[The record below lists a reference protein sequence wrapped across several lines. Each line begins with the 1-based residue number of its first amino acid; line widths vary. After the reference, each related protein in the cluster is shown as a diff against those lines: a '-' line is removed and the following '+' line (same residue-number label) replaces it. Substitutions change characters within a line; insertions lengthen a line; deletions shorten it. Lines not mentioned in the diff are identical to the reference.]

1 MSVKKLRIFYL
12 EESDIGNLDIRIDLH
27 LHLASSEQTVWPSH
41 FIVSRCY
48 SAAFSAWP
56 LVSRAAWSMPTNLA
70 LSREMLTNLSIYSC
84 TSGVISLLIS
94 FDIIPF
100 AAPSYSVSRHAAH
113 KDTSKP
119 TTDEQ
124 KPQPPQ
130 QKNLHTGSCWGEGHW
145 CLYDMEFPE
154 DKSLKC
160 ICIIHIELGGQ
171 NICGLSAK

>member
-1 MSVKKLRIFYL
+1 MRLLKKSILKKHPDSKFARF
-12 EESDIGNLDIRIDLH
+12 LDNNIYVM
-27 LHLASSEQTVWPSH
+27 LA
-41 FIVSRCY
+41 FIC
-48 SAAFSAWP
+48 SAVLML
-56 LVSRAAWSMPTNLA
+56 LV
-70 LSREMLTNLSIYSC
+70 YYC
-84 TSGVISLLIS
+84 

-160 ICIIHIELGGQ
+160 IGIIHIELGSQ
-171 NICGLSAK
+171 NICDLSAK

>member
-56 LVSRAAWSMPTNLA
+56 LVSRAAWSMPTNLVI
-70 LSREMLTNLSIYSC
+70 SQEMLTNLSIYAC
-84 TSGVISLLIS
+84 TSGLISLLIS

-100 AAPSYSVSRHAAH
+100 AAPILHSHPPRSPQRYEQTHH
-113 KDTSKP
+113 KRTKTA
-119 TTDEQ
+119 TTATKIPYILEAV
-124 KPQPPQ
+124 
-130 QKNLHTGSCWGEGHW
+130 GEGHW

-154 DKSLKC
+154 GKSLK
-160 ICIIHIELGGQ
+160 
-171 NICGLSAK
+171 